1 MERKND
7 LKKEE
12 DSEIIGR
19 LPIDE
24 VSKDIHILGG
34 LKSMEENKNQSFSQK
49 RSFEDLFDKSSHEN
63 QPNLF

>member
-12 DSEIIGR
+12 DSKIIGR

-49 RSFEDLFDKSSHEN
+49 RSFEGLFDKSSHEN
-63 QPNLF
+63 QQNLF

>member
-12 DSEIIGR
+12 DSKIIGR

-34 LKSMEENKNQSFSQK
+34 LKSMEEYKNQSFSQK

>member
-12 DSEIIGR
+12 DSKIIGR
-19 LPIDE
+19 LSINE

-34 LKSMEENKNQSFSQK
+34 LKSMEEYKN
-49 RSFEDLFDKSSHEN
+49 
-63 QPNLF
+63 

>member
-12 DSEIIGR
+12 DSKIIGR

-49 RSFEDLFDKSSHEN
+49 RSFEDLFDKSSHDN